1 MKRTVIF
8 DLDGTLAD
16 GRHRL
21 HALPK
26 VDPHLPRS
34 WDEFNKLAYLD
45 APIKN
50 NIELCNSLYDAD
62 HWLVILTG
70 RNEIV
75 RGDTVDWLRQHG
87 VKYDQL
93 VMRGIDDDRKDIHFK
108 EEWVKLQAPGEILCA
123 FDDLPHVVK
132 HFRRLGITTHQ
143 VTEHEDEGRVDL
155 QSHGRA
161 EDE

>member
-1 MKRTVIF
+1 MKNVVIF

-34 WDEFNKLAYLD
+34 WDEFNKLAIYD
-45 APIKN
+45 KPIKD
-50 NIELCNSLYDAD
+50 NIRLCNLLSICQ
-62 HWLVILTG
+62 HIIILTG

-75 RGDTVDWLRQHG
+75 RKETEQWLSDNK
-87 VKYDQL
+87 VFYDEL
-93 VMRGIDDDRKDIHFK
+93 IMRGLDDDRKDIHTK
-108 EEWVKLQAPGEILCA
+108 EEVIKKLGVDNILCA

-132 HFRRLGITTHQ
+132 HFRSLGITTHQ

-155 QSHGRA
+155 QSHGR
-161 EDE
+161 DENE

>member
-1 MKRTVIF
+1 MKKTVIF

-34 WDEFNKLAYLD
+34 WDEFNKLAVYD
-45 APIKN
+45 NPIQD
-50 NIELCNSLYDAD
+50 NIDICNSLELSYEV
-62 HWLVILTG
+62 VILTG
-70 RNEIV
+70 RNEMV
-75 RGDTVDWLRQHG
+75 REDTVKWLDKNG
-87 VKYDQL
+87 VCYNQL
-93 VMRGIDDDRKDIHFK
+93 IMRGLDDDRKDIHTK
-108 EEWVKLQAPGEILCA
+108 EEVVKRIGVENILCA

-132 HFRRLGITTHQ
+132 HFRSLGITTHQ

-155 QSHGRA
+155 QSHGRD

>member
-1 MKRTVIF
+1 MKSVVIF

-34 WDEFNKLAYLD
+34 WDEFNKLAIYD
-45 APIKN
+45 KPIVD
-50 NIELCNSLYDAD
+50 NINLCNTLSLC
-62 HWLVILTG
+62 HRIIILTG

-75 RGDTVDWLRQHG
+75 RRETEAWLEDNN
-87 VKYDQL
+87 VYYEEL
-93 VMRGIDDDRKDIHFK
+93 IMRGLDDDRKDIHTK
-108 EEWVKLQAPGEILCA
+108 EEVVRRIGVDNILCA

-132 HFRRLGITTHQ
+132 HFRSLGITTHQ

-155 QSHGRA
+155 QSHGR
-161 EDE
+161 DENE

>member
-34 WDEFNKLAYLD
+34 WDEFNKLAIYD
-45 APIKN
+45 KPIQD
-50 NIELCNSLYDAD
+50 NISLCNALYMNWDV
-62 HWLVILTG
+62 VILTG

-75 RGDTVDWLRQHG
+75 RAETEQWLYENG
-87 VKYDQL
+87 VRYDEL
-93 VMRGIDDDRKDIHFK
+93 IMRSLDDDRKDIHTK
-108 EEWVKLQAPGEILCA
+108 EEVVKRIGVENILCA

-132 HFRRLGITTHQ
+132 HFRSLGITTHQ

-155 QSHGRA
+155 QSHGRD

>member
-1 MKRTVIF
+1 MKNVVIF

-34 WDEFNKLAYLD
+34 WDEFNKLAID
-45 APIKN
+45 DKPIQD
-50 NIELCNSLYDAD
+50 NIDVCNAMTRAG
-62 HWLVILTG
+62 HRVIIVTG

-75 RGDTVDWLRQHG
+75 REDTVTWLQQKG
-87 VKYDQL
+87 VRFDQL
-93 VMRGIDDDRKDIHFK
+93 IMRSLDDDRKDIHTK
-108 EEWVKLQAPGEILCA
+108 EEVVKRIGVENILCA

-132 HFRRLGITTHQ
+132 HFRSLGITTHQ
-143 VTEHEDEGRVDL
+143 VTEHEDTGRVDL
-155 QSHGRA
+155 QSHGR
-161 EDE
+161 DENE

>member
-1 MKRTVIF
+1 MKKVVIF

-26 VDPHLPRS
+26 VDPNLPRS
-34 WDEFNKLAYLD
+34 WDEFNKLAIYD
-45 APIKN
+45 KPIQD
-50 NIELCNSLYDAD
+50 NISLCNSLYMNWDV
-62 HWLVILTG
+62 VILTG

-75 RGDTVDWLRQHG
+75 RAETKQWLNENG
-87 VKYDQL
+87 VRYDEL
-93 VMRGIDDDRKDIHFK
+93 IMRSLDDYRKDIHTK
-108 EEWVKLQAPGEILCA
+108 EEVVKRIGVENILCA

-132 HFRRLGITTHQ
+132 HFRSLGITTHQ

-155 QSHGRA
+155 QSHGR
-161 EDE
+161 DENE

>member
-1 MKRTVIF
+1 MKRIVIF

-21 HALPK
+21 QALPK

-34 WDEFNKLAYLD
+34 WDEFNKLAIYD
-45 APIKN
+45 KPIED
-50 NIELCNSLYDAD
+50 NIRVCNTLALC
-62 HWLVILTG
+62 HHVIILTG

-75 RGDTVDWLRQHG
+75 RKETEEWLKAND
-87 VKYDQL
+87 VYYDEL
-93 VMRGIDDDRKDIHFK
+93 IMRGLDDDRKDIHTK
-108 EEWVKLQAPGEILCA
+108 EEVVKRIGVENILCA

-132 HFRRLGITTHQ
+132 HFRSLGITTHQ

-155 QSHGRA
+155 QSHGRDN
-161 EDE
+161 E